1 MSKSISISDRLGV
14 CSWSL
19 RPQNTA
25 DLIEK
30 VSQTGL
36 HAIQLALD
44 PVRTEPEDWG
54 DISEAVA
61 ATGMRLISGMIRT
74 IGEDY
79 STLESIRRTGG
90 VVPDETWDQNW
101 INIQENAKIAKDLQ
115 LPLVTFHAG
124 FLPEDKSDPK
134 YPVLLDRL
142 RKIADLFA
150 EYEIDLGF
158 ETGQETAETL
168 EVFLDELDR
177 PNVGVN
183 FDPANMLINGMGDPI
198 EALNLLLPRLK
209 QVHIKD
215 GSRPKEVGSKGKE
228 EVVGTGEVDWK
239 MFLITLRKGGYTG
252 DLVIER
258 EQGDKRI
265 AEIRQAA
272 ALIRQHAEVG

>member
-1 MSKSISISDRLGV
+1 MSKSIPISDRLGV

-19 RPQNTA
+19 RPKNTD

-36 HAIQLALD
+36 NAIQLALD
-44 PVRTEPEDWG
+44 PIRSEPKIWG
-54 DISEAVA
+54 DVAETVA

-79 STLESIRRTGG
+79 TSLESIRRTGG

-101 INIQENAKIAKDLQ
+101 INIQENAKLAKDLQ

-124 FLPEDKSDPK
+124 FLPEDQTDPK

-142 RKIADLFA
+142 RKIADLLG

-168 EVFLDELDR
+168 EAFLDELDR
-177 PNVGVN
+177 TNVGVN

-198 EALNLLLPRLK
+198 EALNLLLPRLQ

-215 GSRPKEVGSKGKE
+215 GSRPKQVGTKGKE

-258 EQGDKRI
+258 EQGDERI
-265 AEIRQAA
+265 SEIRQAA
-272 ALIRQHAEVG
+272 ALIRQHAEAG

>member
-44 PVRTEPEDWG
+44 PVRTEPEAWG
-54 DISEAVA
+54 DVNEAVA

-124 FLPEDKSDPK
+124 FLPEDKSDH
-134 YPVLLDRL
+134 YYQVLINCL
-142 RKIADLFA
+142 RKIAVLIADHVIVFR
-150 EYEIDLGF
+150 
-158 ETGQETAETL
+158 TL
-168 EVFLDELDR
+168 YGIYND
-177 PNVGVN
+177 
-183 FDPANMLINGMGDPI
+183 
-198 EALNLLLPRLK
+198 
-209 QVHIKD
+209 
-215 GSRPKEVGSKGKE
+215 
-228 EVVGTGEVDWK
+228 
-239 MFLITLRKGGYTG
+239 
-252 DLVIER
+252 
-258 EQGDKRI
+258 
-265 AEIRQAA
+265 
-272 ALIRQHAEVG
+272 